1 MYLNKKFQDCATSGS
16 LNKTKEISIIKEL
29 PDIVNTSSVDT
40 RSIKPTKCLRPAGH
54 RNDSEVR
61 QLASEMI
68 SPLISMDELKTKPKI
83 KSDTET
89 CSTNKTFDN
98 SMKTNGD
105 LKGLNKKWSE
115 ILPEDSISVQ
125 INVVMGLMGDT
136 FYDIDYF
143 DMDYINDKEDF
154 LLSEPESP
162 DLGDFDEL
170 QGKVEFNEFGSN
182 FKSEINNDKED
193 FDYYK
198 YFGKTCKNA

>member
-1 MYLNKKFQDCATSGS
+1 
-16 LNKTKEISIIKEL
+16 
-29 PDIVNTSSVDT
+29 
-40 RSIKPTKCLRPAGH
+40 
-54 RNDSEVR
+54 
-61 QLASEMI
+61 
-68 SPLISMDELKTKPKI
+68 
-83 KSDTET
+83 
-89 CSTNKTFDN
+89 
-98 SMKTNGD
+98 
-105 LKGLNKKWSE
+105 
-115 ILPEDSISVQ
+115 
-125 INVVMGLMGDT
+125 MGLMGDT